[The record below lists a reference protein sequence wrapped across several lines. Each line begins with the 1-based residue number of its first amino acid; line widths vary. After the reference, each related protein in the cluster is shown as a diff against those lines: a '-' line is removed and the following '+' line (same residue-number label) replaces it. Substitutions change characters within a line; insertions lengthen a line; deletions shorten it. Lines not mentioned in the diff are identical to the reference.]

1 MSTATDKLAGMRKLF
16 TNPLTFFD
24 DVSRRGSYLDGLI
37 FLALLVLWVCA
48 GVVGL
53 DSALPPEARLSTGA
67 QFYAITFAV
76 LLVVTTIWGFLA
88 ALIGS
93 RFRPRVAAVLS
104 MKDAVRRCLRVLP
117 FTMAPLALIFFPHPI
132 TAGLAFLGVLALAI
146 VGVAKALSLK
156 ILPSL
161 ILQVVIVAAIVS
173 GAKGIKSLF
182 GESGGSTPSVA
193 QQRAQVTSDSLVGK
207 QAPDIMLQPTGGTAI
222 HLSELKG
229 KVVILDFWALWCMPC
244 RIGLPI
250 VSEVASK
257 FKDQGVVFYA
267 VGEGNING
275 EKRYLEQRNIDAIPS
290 VSNAEGYQAFN
301 VSAIPQTVII
311 DKNGVIKHVQIGL
324 SQNEKEE
331 LTSVIE
337 AALK

>member
-1 MSTATDKLAGMRKLF
+1 MSTATEKLAGMRQLF
-16 TNPLTFFD
+16 SNPLKFFD
-24 DVSRRGSYLDGLI
+24 EVARRGSYLDGLI

-53 DSALPPEARLSTGA
+53 DSAMPPEARMTTGV

-76 LLVVTTIWGFLA
+76 LLVATTIWGFLA
-88 ALIGS
+88 ALIGL
-93 RFRPRVAAVLS
+93 RLRPRVAAVLS
-104 MKDAVRRCLRVLP
+104 FKDAVRRCLRVMIFAL
-117 FTMAPLALIFFPHPI
+117 APLALIFYPHPL
-132 TAGLAFLGVLALAI
+132 TAGLAFLGVLALSI
-146 VGVAKALSLK
+146 IGVAKALSLK
-156 ILPSL
+156 ILPAL
-161 ILQVVIVAAIVS
+161 IMQIIIVAALVS
-173 GAKGIKSLF
+173 GAKGIKSLI
-182 GESGGSTPSVA
+182 GEPTPSVA
-193 QQRAQVTSDSLVGK
+193 EAGTKVTSDSLVGR
-207 QAPDIMLQPTGGTAI
+207 QAPDILLQPTGGTAI

-250 VSEVASK
+250 VSEVASR

-267 VGEGNING
+267 VGEGNVNQ

-290 VSNAEGYQAFN
+290 VSNGEGYQAFK

-311 DKNGVIKHVQIGL
+311 DKAGVIKHVQIGL

-337 AALK
+337 AALKE